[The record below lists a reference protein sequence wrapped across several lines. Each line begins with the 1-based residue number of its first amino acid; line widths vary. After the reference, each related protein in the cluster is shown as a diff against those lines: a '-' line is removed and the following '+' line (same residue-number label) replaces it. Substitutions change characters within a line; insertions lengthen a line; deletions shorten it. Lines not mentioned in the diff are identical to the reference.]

1 MTILEG
7 AMFLL
12 LGLLLNAVGAWTL
25 RAAKRGGKAINVIGG
40 SMTLM
45 TLGNVQDPGN
55 EIIQTAQEPRKKIS
69 GDNGDP
75 PDDKKLVG
83 GRMSPRNPM
92 QRTGMDKVPGR

>member
-7 AMFLL
+7 VVFLL
-12 LGLLLNAVGAWTL
+12 LGMLLIGAGAWAL

-55 EIIQTAQEPRKKIS
+55 EIVQTAQEPRKKIS
-69 GDNGDP
+69 GDNGHL
-75 PDDKKLVG
+75 PDDK
-83 GRMSPRNPM
+83 
-92 QRTGMDKVPGR
+92 D

>member
-1 MTILEG
+1 MTNLEG
-7 AMFLL
+7 AVFLL
-12 LGLLLNAVGAWTL
+12 LGMLVIAGGAWAL

-55 EIIQTAQEPRKKIS
+55 ELVQTAQEPRKKIS

-75 PDDKKLVG
+75 PDDK
-83 GRMSPRNPM
+83 
-92 QRTGMDKVPGR
+92 D

>member
-7 AMFLL
+7 AVFVVV
-12 LGLLLNAVGAWTL
+12 GLLIIAAGVWAT
-25 RAAKRGGKAINVIGG
+25 RAAKRGGKAIKVIGG

-45 TLGNVQDPGN
+45 TLGNVQDPSN

-75 PDDKKLVG
+75 PNDK
-83 GRMSPRNPM
+83 
-92 QRTGMDKVPGR
+92 D

>member
-7 AMFLL
+7 AIYLL
-12 LGLLLNAVGAWTL
+12 LGMLVIAAGAWAI
-25 RAAKRGGKAINVIGG
+25 RAAKRGGKAIKVIGG

-45 TLGNVQDPGN
+45 TLGNVQDPSN

-75 PDDKKLVG
+75 PDAKD
-83 GRMSPRNPM
+83 
-92 QRTGMDKVPGR
+92 

>member
-7 AMFLL
+7 AIFLL
-12 LGLLLNAVGAWTL
+12 VGMLVIAAGAWAL

-45 TLGNVQDPGN
+45 TLGNVQDTNN
-55 EIIQTAQEPRKKIS
+55 ELIQTAQEPRKKKS

-75 PDDKKLVG
+75 PDDKV
-83 GRMSPRNPM
+83 
-92 QRTGMDKVPGR
+92 